1 MVARPPSSSGSSS
14 PADASPL
21 NLSTTVCDPGRVC
34 STGLGP
40 YTIPRRSS
48 ESGNPSRLRV
58 QPQAQL
64 GVDLREV
71 REVALDAVG
80 MIRPDLARELVAVDV
95 RRAAVDERDAE
106 RRDGLGHV
114 PRAGHVRLLRVVGL
128 ALGERATR
136 LRREQEHLA
145 RPFRE
150 QLLEVRR
157 PADVRGLDASAAR
170 LEPLEL
176 LAPRR
181 VPVVREHHLLA
192 RVQSKL
198 RQLCPDVPRSEDE
211 QGLRAHA
218 GMTLRREGAMLECE
232 ARTQGAFVAVGYGR
246 DRGRRIAPSSAF
258 SRHKASCRHAP
269 FKCA

>member
-1 MVARPPSSSGSSS
+1 
-14 PADASPL
+14 
-21 NLSTTVCDPGRVC
+21 
-34 STGLGP
+34 
-40 YTIPRRSS
+40 
-48 ESGNPSRLRV
+48 
-58 QPQAQL
+58 
-64 GVDLREV
+64 
-71 REVALDAVG
+71 
-80 MIRPDLARELVAVDV
+80 MIRPDLARELVAVHV
-95 RRAAVDERDAE
+95 RRAAVDQRDAE

-128 ALGERATR
+128 ALGERAAR

-198 RQLCPDVPRSEDE
+198 RQLCPMY
-211 QGLRAHA
+211 A
-218 GMTLRREGAMLECE
+218 GRLRRMPCDARRGAMLECE
-232 ARTQGAFVAVGYGR
+232 ADAGLAEVRP
-246 DRGRRIAPSSAF
+246 RGRASRRAGAF
-258 SRHKASCRHAP
+258 SRLSMRRVTLSRPGRRSACPRSAALRPRAAARGTRRAAVRRTTQSASAMRAGDHSTLEWRTP
-269 FKCA
+269 SSSNSGTHGSQ